1 MNNTNKNTLVT
12 ILQKLKTTKFIIILL
27 MTISN
32 SLADYSSSGS
42 ADSKGEAYVEAMSN
56 APSGS
61 HWVLSSVSYQIGNF
75 DRYVCTVIWKE
86 K

>member
-1 MNNTNKNTLVT
+1 MQMK
-12 ILQKLKTTKFIIILL
+12 KIIVILL
-27 MTISN
+27 MTIVN
-32 SLADYSSSGS
+32 INADYISSGS
-42 ADSKGEAYVEAMSN
+42 ADSKGQAYVEAMSN

>member
-1 MNNTNKNTLVT
+1 MNNTNTITPVT
-12 ILQKLKTTKFIIILL
+12 ILHKLKTTKFIIILL
-27 MTISN
+27 MTVSN
-32 SLADYSSSGS
+32 SIADYSSSAS
-42 ADSKGEAYVEAMSN
+42 ADSKGEAYVAAMSN